1 MYHVIYPAVSFVDVI
16 LLEDVG
22 RDKTDDETN

>member
-1 MYHVIYPAVSFVDVI
+1 MYHGIYPAVCFMDVI